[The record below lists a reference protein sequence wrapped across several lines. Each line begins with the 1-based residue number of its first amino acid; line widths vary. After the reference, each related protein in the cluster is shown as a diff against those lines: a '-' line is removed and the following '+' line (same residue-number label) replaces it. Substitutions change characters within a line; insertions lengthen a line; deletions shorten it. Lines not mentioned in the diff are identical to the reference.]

1 MQWSDSK
8 TDVCNGG
15 SAMKH
20 AIGELNAEDR
30 SSPWYAHGTGERM
43 ITHEYESEYD
53 SNEDSGEGFRP
64 GI

>member
-1 MQWSDSK
+1 
-8 TDVCNGG
+8 
-15 SAMKH
+15 MKH